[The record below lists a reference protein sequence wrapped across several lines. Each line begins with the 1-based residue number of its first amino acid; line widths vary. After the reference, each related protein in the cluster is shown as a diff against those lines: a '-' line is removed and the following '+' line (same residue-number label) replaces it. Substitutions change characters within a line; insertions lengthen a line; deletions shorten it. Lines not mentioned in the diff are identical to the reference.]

1 MLAGVLVVAVKFGL
15 LENGCCRGWDLA
27 NSGWSAL
34 IQDMSNS
41 GISSDPVQIRPLQH
55 AGIDR
60 LGGENLLL
68 MHRIAMQLEL
78 EEVTAR
84 LNDGFDEDRLAGKLA
99 RLPEIIREA
108 RAAIRHAEPLL

>member
-1 MLAGVLVVAVKFGL
+1 MPGFGL
-15 LENGCCRGWDLA
+15 VENWCCRGWELA
-27 NSGWSAL
+27 ESGWGAF
-34 IQDMSNS
+34 IQPMSDS
-41 GISSDPVQIRPLQH
+41 GISSDPVQIRPLLH

-84 LNDGFDEDRLAGKLA
+84 LNDGFDEDRLAEKLA

-108 RAAIRHAEPLL
+108 RAAIRHRGELL

>member
-1 MLAGVLVVAVKFGL
+1 MPGFGL
-15 LENGCCRGWDLA
+15 VENGCSRGWELA
-27 NSGWSAL
+27 ESGWSAFV
-34 IQDMSNS
+34 QPMSDS
-41 GISSDPVQIRPLQH
+41 GISSDPVQIRPLLH

-78 EEVTAR
+78 EEVSAR
-84 LNDGFDEDRLAGKLA
+84 LNDGFDEDRLAEKLA

-108 RAAIRHAEPLL
+108 RAAIRH

>member
-1 MLAGVLVVAVKFGL
+1 VLVIMRGL
-15 LENGCCRGWDLA
+15 GLVENGCSRGWELA
-27 NSGWSAL
+27 ESGWSAF
-34 IQDMSNS
+34 IQPMSDS
-41 GISSDPVQIRPLQH
+41 GISSDPVQIRPLLH

-60 LGGENLLL
+60 LSGENLLL

-84 LNDGFDEDRLAGKLA
+84 LNDGFDEDRLAEKLA

-108 RAAIRHAEPLL
+108 RAAIRH

>member
-1 MLAGVLVVAVKFGL
+1 MTFTPQRFPLSPF
-15 LENGCCRGWDLA
+15 
-27 NSGWSAL
+27 
-34 IQDMSNS
+34 IQPMSDS
-41 GISSDPVQIRPLQH
+41 GISSDPVQIRPLLH

-84 LNDGFDEDRLAGKLA
+84 LNDGFDEDRLAEKLA

-108 RAAIRHAEPLL
+108 RAAIRH